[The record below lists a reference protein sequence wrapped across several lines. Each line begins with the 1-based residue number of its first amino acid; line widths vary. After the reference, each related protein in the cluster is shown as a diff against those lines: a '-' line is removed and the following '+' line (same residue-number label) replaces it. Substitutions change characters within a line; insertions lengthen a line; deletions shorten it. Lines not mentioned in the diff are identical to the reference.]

1 MGKKKELDRLI
12 EKQADR
18 ERERVRLTKLD
29 VNRERKR
36 GKVVR
41 A

>member
-18 ERERVRLTKLD
+18 ERESKIDKAR
-29 VNRERKR
+29 RK
-36 GKVVR
+36 
-41 A
+41 